1 MHFNIPISP
10 LEVIAEHPG
19 KEAGVALFIK
29 RDDLLHPDIQGN
41 KWRKLAPVLS
51 EVKQSHPGGIVTF
64 GGPYSN
70 HLQAVAAAG
79 RVFDI
84 PTIGIVRGQYADLG
98 NPTLRAARRDGMLLV
113 PVSKQDY
120 DTRKHLV
127 GVWTGQDLSRHLIL
141 PEGGSS
147 RLAVEHCAAI
157 TQEIISQLRHQHLA
171 DQPLYICSPAGTGC
185 TAAGIVDG
193 FEGINGQILVFP
205 VVNKGFEPDTLLHLL
220 HDVRL
225 RTPAEIAALA
235 RRFSLVREYEFG
247 GFAKRNPLV
256 LEFARSFQQQTG
268 ILLDPV
274 YTSKMM
280 FGVYNMLTKGVFP
293 PGSIVVVVHT
303 GGLQGWDGFRERWG
317 VAP

>member
-19 KEAGVALFIK
+19 KEAGVALLIK
-29 RDDLLHPDIQGN
+29 RDDLLHPEIQGN
-41 KWRKLAPVLS
+41 KWRKLAPVLAG
-51 EVKQSHPGGIVTF
+51 VKQSHPGGIVTF
-64 GGPYSN
+64 GGAYSN

-84 PTIGIVRGQYADLG
+84 PTIGIVRGQYADLS
-98 NPTLRAARRDGMLLV
+98 NPTLRAAQRDGMLLV

-127 GVWTGQDLSRHLIL
+127 EEWIGQDLSRHLIL
-141 PEGGSS
+141 PEGGCT
-147 RLAVEHCAAI
+147 RWAVEHCASI
-157 TQEIISQLRHQHLA
+157 TKEIIAQLQQPTN
-171 DQPLYICSPAGTGC
+171 QPLYLCVPAGTGC
-185 TAAGIVDG
+185 TAAGVVDG

-220 HDVRL
+220 HAVRL
-225 RTPAEIAALA
+225 RTPAESTALE
-235 RRFSLVREYEFG
+235 RRFSLVREYEFA

-274 YTSKMM
+274 YTSKMV
-280 FGVYNMLTKGVFP
+280 FGVYDLLTKGAFP
-293 PGSIVVVVHT
+293 AGSTVVVVHT
-303 GGLQGWDGFRERWG
+303 GGLQGWQGFQERWG
-317 VAP
+317 ETL